1 VDLAALGSAVPYVTG
16 LREGRFIELK
26 LTEKLMVLGLK
37 LALRIAKKMVITKLD
52 LYDLTVNCGTLGL
65 SPYAKHLEFVHEERR
80 LTTADNNAIFNL
92 DGSRTPEP

>member
-1 VDLAALGSAVPYVTG
+1 
-16 LREGRFIELK
+16 
-26 LTEKLMVLGLK
+26 MVLGLK